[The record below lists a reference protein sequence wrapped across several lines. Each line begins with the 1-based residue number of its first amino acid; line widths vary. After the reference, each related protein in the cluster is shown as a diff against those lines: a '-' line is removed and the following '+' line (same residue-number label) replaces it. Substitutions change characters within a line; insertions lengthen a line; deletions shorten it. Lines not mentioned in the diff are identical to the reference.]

1 MGTTE
6 LKCSSLFSFCRES
19 ENIMEMVLEEDIK
32 EIFETMEP
40 SIKKMLGKTVLI
52 TGAAGFLG
60 RYFMS
65 LLTYS
70 NRLNS
75 DNPITIIALDNYIT
89 SGKPSGQNIL
99 RNDVNVEW
107 IVGDASIGSQLPNKF
122 DYIIHTAGIASP
134 EHYRANP
141 LLTIDVTI
149 NVTKSLLERAKS
161 DNSRMLFFSS
171 SEIYGDPFPEFVPTN
186 EDYRGNVSTRG
197 PRACYDESKRLGETL
212 CWIYQTYFNVH
223 VCVARPFNVYGPGMM
238 PKDYRV
244 LPNFATQIA
253 KKESLKIY
261 GSGNQTRTFCYI
273 SDAIIGFMKILLD
286 SKSPD
291 VFNVGNPT
299 PEISMIELTQII
311 KRVIKDDFKVEL
323 IEYPATYPADEP
335 NRRCPDITRISESL
349 GFQPR
354 VNIEEGLARFFR
366 WTKDNYTSE
375 ILAK

>member
-1 MGTTE
+1 
-6 LKCSSLFSFCRES
+6 
-19 ENIMEMVLEEDIK
+19 MEMVLEEDIK
-32 EIFETMEP
+32 EIFETMES
-40 SIKKMLGKTVLI
+40 SIRKMRGKTVLI

-70 NRLNS
+70 NRLS
-75 DNPITIIALDNYIT
+75 SEKPITIIALDNYIT
-89 SGKPSGQNIL
+89 SGKPSGNNIL
-99 RNDVNVEW
+99 RNDENVEW

-149 NVTKSLLERAKS
+149 NVTKSLLERAKT

-286 SKSPD
+286 SKTPD

-299 PEISMIELTQII
+299 PEVSMIELTEII
-311 KRVIKDDFKVEL
+311 KKVIKEDFKVEL
-323 IEYPATYPADEP
+323 IDYPSTYPADEP
-335 NRRCPDITRISESL
+335 NRRCPDITRISENL
-349 GFQPR
+349 GFQPK
-354 VNIEEGLARFFR
+354 VNIEDGLARFFS

>member
-1 MGTTE
+1 
-6 LKCSSLFSFCRES
+6 
-19 ENIMEMVLEEDIK
+19 MEMVLEEDIK

-40 SIKKMLGKTVLI
+40 SIKKMHGKTVLI

-75 DNPITIIALDNYIT
+75 EKPITIIALDNYIT
-89 SGKPSGQNIL
+89 SGKPSGNNVL
-99 RNDVNVEW
+99 RNDENVEW

-149 NVTKSLLERAKS
+149 NVTKSLLERAKT

-186 EDYRGNVSTRG
+186 EEYRGNVSTRG

-286 SKSPD
+286 SKNPD

-299 PEISMIELTQII
+299 PEVSMIELTEII
-311 KRVIKDDFKVEL
+311 KKVIKDDFKVEL
-323 IEYPATYPADEP
+323 IDYPTTYPADEP
-335 NRRCPDITRISESL
+335 NRRCPDITRISENL
-349 GFQPR
+349 DFKPR

>member
-1 MGTTE
+1 
-6 LKCSSLFSFCRES
+6 
-19 ENIMEMVLEEDIK
+19 MEMVLEEDIK
-32 EIFETMEP
+32 EIFETMES
-40 SIKKMLGKTVLI
+40 SINKMHGKTVLI

-75 DNPITIIALDNYIT
+75 EKPITIIALDNYIT
-89 SGKPSGQNIL
+89 SGKPSGNNVL
-99 RNDVNVEW
+99 RNDENVEW

-149 NVTKSLLERAKS
+149 NVTKSLLERAKT

-253 KKESLKIY
+253 KRESLKIY

-286 SKSPD
+286 SKNPD

-299 PEISMIELTQII
+299 PEVSMIELTEII
-311 KRVIKDDFKVEL
+311 KKVIKDDFKVEL
-323 IEYPATYPADEP
+323 IDYPATYPADEP
-335 NRRCPDITRISESL
+335 NRRCPDITRISENL
-349 GFQPR
+349 GFKPK

>member
-1 MGTTE
+1 
-6 LKCSSLFSFCRES
+6 
-19 ENIMEMVLEEDIK
+19 MEMVLEEDIK
-32 EIFETMEP
+32 EIFETMES
-40 SIKKMLGKTVLI
+40 SIKKMRGKTVLI

-75 DNPITIIALDNYIT
+75 EKPITIIALDNYIT
-89 SGKPSGQNIL
+89 SGKPSGNNVL
-99 RNDVNVEW
+99 RNDENVEW

-149 NVTKSLLERAKS
+149 NVTKSLLERAKT

-286 SKSPD
+286 SKNPD

-299 PEISMIELTQII
+299 PEVSMIELTEII
-311 KRVIKDDFKVEL
+311 KKVIKDDFKVEL
-323 IEYPATYPADEP
+323 IDYPATYPADEP
-335 NRRCPDITRISESL
+335 NRRCPDITRISENL
-349 GFQPR
+349 GFKPK

>member
-1 MGTTE
+1 
-6 LKCSSLFSFCRES
+6 
-19 ENIMEMVLEEDIK
+19 MEMVLEEDIK
-32 EIFETMEP
+32 EIFETMES
-40 SIKKMLGKTVLI
+40 SIKKMYGKTVLI

-70 NRLNS
+70 NRLS
-75 DNPITIIALDNYIT
+75 SEKPITIIALDNYIT
-89 SGKPSGQNIL
+89 SGKPSGNNIL
-99 RNDVNVEW
+99 RNDENVEW

-149 NVTKSLLERAKS
+149 NVTKSLLERAKT

-286 SKSPD
+286 SKTPD

-299 PEISMIELTQII
+299 PEVSMIELTEII
-311 KRVIKDDFKVEL
+311 KKVIKEDFKVEL
-323 IEYPATYPADEP
+323 IDYPSTYPADEP
-335 NRRCPDITRISESL
+335 NRRCPDITRISENL
-349 GFQPR
+349 GFQPK

>member
-1 MGTTE
+1 
-6 LKCSSLFSFCRES
+6 
-19 ENIMEMVLEEDIK
+19 MEMVLEEDIK
-32 EIFETMEP
+32 EIFETMEY
-40 SIKKMLGKTVLI
+40 SIKKMHGKTVLI

-70 NRLNS
+70 NRLS
-75 DNPITIIALDNYIT
+75 SENPITIIALDNYIT
-89 SGKPSGQNIL
+89 SGKPSGNNIL
-99 RNDVNVEW
+99 RNDENVEW

-149 NVTKSLLERAKS
+149 NVTKSLLERAKT

-286 SKSPD
+286 SKTPD

-299 PEISMIELTQII
+299 PEVSMIELTEII
-311 KRVIKDDFKVEL
+311 KKVIKEDFKVEL
-323 IEYPATYPADEP
+323 IDYPSTYPADEP
-335 NRRCPDITRISESL
+335 NRRCPDITRISENL
-349 GFQPR
+349 GFQPK

>member
-1 MGTTE
+1 M
-6 LKCSSLFSFCRES
+6 ES
-19 ENIMEMVLEEDIK
+19 
-32 EIFETMEP
+32 
-40 SIKKMLGKTVLI
+40 SIKKMHGKTVLI

-70 NRLNS
+70 NRLS
-75 DNPITIIALDNYIT
+75 SEKPITIIALDNYIT
-89 SGKPSGQNIL
+89 SGKPSGNNIL
-99 RNDVNVEW
+99 RSDENVEW

-149 NVTKSLLERAKS
+149 NVTKSLLERAKT

-261 GSGNQTRTFCYI
+261 GSGKQTRTFCYI

-286 SKSPD
+286 SKTPD

-299 PEISMIELTQII
+299 PEVSMIELTEII
-311 KRVIKDDFKVEL
+311 KKVIKDDFKVEL
-323 IEYPATYPADEP
+323 IDYPSTYPADEP
-335 NRRCPDITRISESL
+335 NRRCPDITRISENL
-349 GFQPR
+349 GFQPK